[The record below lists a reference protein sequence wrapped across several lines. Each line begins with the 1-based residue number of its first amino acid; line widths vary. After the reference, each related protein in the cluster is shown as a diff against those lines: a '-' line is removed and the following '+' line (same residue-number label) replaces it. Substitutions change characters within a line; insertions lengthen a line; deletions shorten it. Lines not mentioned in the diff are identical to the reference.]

1 MSDKL
6 LALIVFFAAYPVMI
20 SLITPII
27 NKKKIKKQETLRD
40 EYLNTI
46 KVKDKVVTISGI
58 YGTIKGI
65 HGNIVKL
72 KVDNNVEIEIDK
84 ASIMG
89 TLK

>member
-1 MSDKL
+1 MRDEL

-27 NKKKIKKQETLRD
+27 NKKKMKKQEALRD
-40 EYLNTI
+40 EYLNSI

-72 KVDNNVEIEIDK
+72 EVANNVEIEIDK

>member
-27 NKKKIKKQETLRD
+27 NKKKIKKQEILRE

-46 KVKDKVVTISGI
+46 RVKDKVVTISGI

-72 KVDNNVEIEIDK
+72 EVDNNVEIEIDK

>member
-6 LALIVFFAAYPVMI
+6 LALIVFLAAYPVMI

-72 KVDNNVEIEIDK
+72 EVDNNVEIEIDK

>member
-72 KVDNNVEIEIDK
+72 EVDNNVEIEIDK